1 MIASSGIKFQTM
13 PSELA
18 LSSVFK
24 LPLNILGSAFNYLD
38 LFERIFLQ
46 VQLVYK
52 DDFHVPFVSVY
63 VII

>member
-1 MIASSGIKFQTM
+1 MIPLSGIKFQTM
-13 PSELA
+13 PSQVA

-24 LPLNILGSAFNYLD
+24 LPVNILGSAFNYLD
-38 LFERIFLQ
+38 LFECIFLQ

-52 DDFHVPFVSVY
+52 DDFYVPFVSVY